1 MLIYLLENNVPETG
15 FYVGI
20 GLLTTLLVLSVGV
33 IIYQRRRI
41 TGLLQNSHSTENSQ
55 TRSPTQTQ
63 NYVDITQSEEKHEY
77 TSLEAVKQESHYNV
91 I

>member
-1 MLIYLLENNVPETG
+1 MTT
-15 FYVGI
+15 FYVAV
-20 GLLTTLLVLSVGV
+20 GLLTTLLVLSISV

-41 TGLLQNSHSTENSQ
+41 TGLLRNRHSTENTQTQSQ
-55 TRSPTQTQ
+55 TQSQ
-63 NYVDITQSEEKHEY
+63 NYVDTTQSEEKHEY

>member
-1 MLIYLLENNVPETG
+1 MTA
-15 FYVGI
+15 FYVAI
-20 GLLTTLLVLSVGV
+20 GLLTTLLVLSIAV

-41 TGLLQNSHSTENSQ
+41 TGLLENRHSTENTQ
-55 TRSPTQTQ
+55 TRSETQTQ

-77 TSLEAVKQESHYNV
+77 TSLDNVKQESHYNV